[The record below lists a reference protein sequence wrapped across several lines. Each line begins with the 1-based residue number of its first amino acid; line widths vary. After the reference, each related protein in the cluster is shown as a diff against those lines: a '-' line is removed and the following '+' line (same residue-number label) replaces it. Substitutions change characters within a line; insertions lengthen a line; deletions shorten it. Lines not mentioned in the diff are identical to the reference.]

1 MFHVEHSVEIT
12 KIKGNILQAS
22 PFREGKYKLLGPR
35 FLCLQLFSRVAGQ
48 GYRGR
53 SGVPQKG

>member
-12 KIKGNILQAS
+12 GIKGNILQAS
-22 PFREGKYKLLGPR
+22 PFWEDKNKLLEPR

-48 GYRGR
+48 GCRGR
-53 SGVPQKG
+53 SGVPQQV